1 MTKPDDAVRIA
12 VIHAEIIGKKSLGK
26 DYAKYSQSTA
36 NTSSNTYTGRIV
48 GMNDL
53 FVIQKISPLHT
64 VRHLRRDLPRVPRIG
79 ENLRIAYSAGVC
91 RVDRNLCHAHKLTHS
106 IGL

>member
-1 MTKPDDAVRIA
+1 MTKPDDVVRTA

-26 DYAKYSQSTA
+26 DYSKYSQSTA
-36 NTSSNTYTGRIV
+36 ITSSNVYSGRIV
-48 GMNDL
+48 GINDL
-53 FVIQKISPLHT
+53 FVVQKISPLHT
-64 VRHLRRDLPRVPRIG
+64 VRHLRQNLPRVPRIG

-91 RVDRNLCHAHKLTHS
+91 RVDHNLCHAHKLAHS

>member
-1 MTKPDDAVRIA
+1 MTKRDDAVLTA
-12 VIHAEIIGKKSLGK
+12 VIYAEIIGKKSLGK

-36 NTSSNTYTGRIV
+36 ITTSNTYSGRIV

-64 VRHLRRDLPRVPRIG
+64 VRHLRRNLPRVPRIG
-79 ENLRIAYSAGVC
+79 ENLRIAYSAGIC
-91 RVDRNLCHAHKLTHS
+91 RVDHNLCHAQKLAHH

>member
-1 MTKPDDAVRIA
+1 MRRPDDAVLTA

-26 DYAKYSQSTA
+26 DYAKYSQSMA
-36 NTSSNTYTGRIV
+36 ITSSNTYNGRIV
-48 GMNDL
+48 GINDM

-64 VRHLRRDLPRVPRIG
+64 VRHLRQNLPRVPRIG
-79 ENLRIAYSAGVC
+79 ENLRIAYSAGIC
-91 RVDRNLCHAHKLTHS
+91 RLDHNLCHAHKLAHH